1 MAIYMQ
7 RGQSVLQ
14 RGLPVQADLHGRG
27 RRRRRR
33 QLRRGARR
41 PAAGGRTARANRRR
55 WLRVLIDRIIDQPS
69 RTRART

>member
-1 MAIYMQ
+1 MYMAIYMQ

-33 QLRRGARR
+33 NCAAVRAGRRRAAVPREQTG
-41 PAAGGRTARANRRR
+41 AGGFAY
-55 WLRVLIDRIIDQPS
+55 
-69 RTRART
+69 